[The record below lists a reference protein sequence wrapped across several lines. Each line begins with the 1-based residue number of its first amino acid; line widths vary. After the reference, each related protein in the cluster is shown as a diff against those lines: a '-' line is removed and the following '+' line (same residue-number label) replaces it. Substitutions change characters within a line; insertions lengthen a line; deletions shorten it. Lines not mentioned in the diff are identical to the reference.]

1 MSEEM
6 YLVEENGRKTT
17 DMMDF
22 RPNVWLRAKS
32 GYQIFIQKRSFF
44 VFFKTLLQTA

>member
-1 MSEEM
+1 MSKEM

-22 RPNVWLRAKS
+22 RPNVWLRAMS
-32 GYQIFIQKRSFF
+32 GYQIFFTETFF
-44 VFFKTLLQTA
+44 LCIF